1 MRKQALI
8 IANGEPPQKKRV
20 VALAKLAGT
29 VICADGG
36 ANTALKM
43 GITPDAIVGDLDSIR
58 AEALVKFRRVAFY
71 EDRNDQT
78 TDLEKAITWAIQSN
92 FDHITVVGASGKRL
106 DHTVG
111 NLGVLRKFYPD
122 AIITLVDDIGE
133 LCYVGREHS
142 FEAEKGD
149 IISLIPLNRCEGVST
164 NGLQYPLDGENL
176 ELGVREGTS
185 NVVISSPVSIK
196 VKKGHL
202 LLFKLFGR
210 S

>member
-1 MRKQALI
+1 
-8 IANGEPPQKKRV
+8 
-20 VALAKLAGT
+20 

-43 GITPDAIVGDLDSIR
+43 GITPDVIVGDLDSIH
-58 AEALVKFRRVAFY
+58 AEALVKFRRVEMF
-71 EDRNDQT
+71 EDRSDQT
-78 TDLEKAITWAIQSN
+78 TDLEKAISWTIQSN

-122 AIITLVDDIGE
+122 AIITLVDDNGE
-133 LCYVGREHS
+133 LCYVGREYS

-149 IISLIPLNRCEGVST
+149 VVSLIPLNRCEGVST
-164 NGLQYPLDGENL
+164 DGLKYPLDREDL

-185 NVVISSPVSIK
+185 NVVVSSPVSIK

-202 LLFKLFGR
+202 LLFKLFDR

>member
-1 MRKQALI
+1 
-8 IANGEPPQKKRV
+8 
-20 VALAKLAGT
+20 
-29 VICADGG
+29 
-36 ANTALKM
+36 M
-43 GITPDAIVGDLDSIR
+43 GITPDVIVGDLDSIHS
-58 AEALVKFRRVAFY
+58 EALVKFRRIEMC

-92 FDHITVVGASGKRL
+92 FDHITVVGASGKRV

-122 AIITLVDDIGE
+122 AIISMIDDSGE
-133 LCYVGREHS
+133 LCYVGREYS
-142 FEAEKGD
+142 FEAEKGEVV
-149 IISLIPLNRCEGVST
+149 SLIPLNRCEGVST
-164 NGLQYPLDGENL
+164 SGLKYALDAENL

-185 NVVISSPVSIK
+185 NVVVAPPVTVK

-202 LLFKLFGR
+202 LLFKLFDR